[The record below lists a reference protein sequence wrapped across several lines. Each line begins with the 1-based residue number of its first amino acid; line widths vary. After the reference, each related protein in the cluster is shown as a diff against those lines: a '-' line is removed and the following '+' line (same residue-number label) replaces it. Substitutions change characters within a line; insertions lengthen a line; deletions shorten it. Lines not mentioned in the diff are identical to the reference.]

1 MTRTYDLEEIC
12 FRCIVELMLLGSFP
26 CLLFFRSQLRADF
39 GRFLPIMTTW
49 LRNRLYGTLHLRRP
63 RTAQGN
69 GENISLEKLWQKSVS
84 VLTIGSIFVE

>member
-63 RTAQGN
+63 RLPKGTVKTFLLKNFGRKVC
-69 GENISLEKLWQKSVS
+69 LC
-84 VLTIGSIFVE
+84 